1 MNTEDMKWFEDRI
14 MELHKKID
22 LIMDVLNVVKIQE
35 AKKEL
40 LRLQEKI
47 SKPRLI
53 VPGPKDQQL
62 Y

>member
-53 VPGPKDQQL
+53 VYKKKLANQD
-62 Y
+62 